1 MPRVDRNTIVPP
13 GLAGMRFD
21 QAAASLFPE
30 YSRSRIKGWILS
42 GAATLD
48 GETRKPRDRVD
59 GGERLVVAAEI
70 DADTAVAAQPI
81 ALDIVHEDPA
91 LIVVNKP
98 PGLVVHPGAGN
109 RDSTLQNGLLHAY
122 PELAAVPR
130 AGIVHRLDKDTSGL
144 LLIAREVATQTALVR
159 ALARRTIR
167 REYLAVCCGVLTAG
181 GTVDAPI
188 RRHPTQRTRMA
199 VHPDGRMA
207 VSHYRVR
214 ERFAAH
220 TEVRVRLETGR
231 THQIRVHMAHIR
243 HALVGDPVY
252 GGRLALP
259 KAADETLVAA
269 LRGFRRQALHA
280 ERLTL
285 EHPATGAELAVEA
298 APPADYAALVA
309 ALRAHAA
316 ACA

>member
-1 MPRVDRNTIVPP
+1 MIVPAT
-13 GLAGMRFD
+13 LAGMRFD

-30 YSRSRIKGWILS
+30 FSRSRIKSWILA

-48 GETRKPRDRVD
+48 GATRKPRDRVD
-59 GGERLVVAAEI
+59 GGERLVVAATIED
-70 DADTAVAAQPI
+70 DARVAPQPV
-81 ALDIVHEDPA
+81 ALDVVHADEA
-91 LIVVNKP
+91 LIVINKP

-109 RDSTLQNGLLHAY
+109 PDSTLQNGLLHAY
-122 PELAAVPR
+122 AELAAVPR

-144 LLIAREVATQTALVR
+144 LIIARRVTTQTALVR
-159 ALARRTIR
+159 ALAKREIR
-167 REYLAVCCGVLTAG
+167 REYRAVCGGVLTAG
-181 GTVDAPI
+181 GTIDAPI

-199 VHPDGRMA
+199 IHPEGRDA
-207 VSHYRVR
+207 VSHYRVL

-231 THQIRVHMAHIR
+231 THQIRVHFAHKR

-259 KAADETLVAA
+259 KGAGETLTAT

-285 EHPATGAELAVEA
+285 THPDTGLELALEA
-298 APPADYAALVA
+298 PPPADYLALTD
-309 ALRAHAA
+309 ALRTHAKA
-316 ACA
+316 VDEY